1 MARDL
6 HYYLAAG
13 TASTASTAAPQQLD
27 LIGLAEAIE
36 AANRKCERQAR
47 ALREL
52 FAENGYD
59 LANGDVLYHAADL
72 ALDVPPQYRAQVQS
86 SPLVPSGQIVF
97 TKNPRFSLF

>member
-1 MARDL
+1 MSRDL
-6 HYYLAAG
+6 FQGTTTAAAG
-13 TASTASTAAPQQLD
+13 TVAPQQLD

-36 AANRKCERQAR
+36 AVNRQCERQAR

-52 FAENGYD
+52 FAEHGYD
-59 LANGDVLYHAADL
+59 LANGDVLYHAPDV
-72 ALDVPPQYRAQVQS
+72 ALDVPPRYRAQVQP